1 MTVAVM
7 AGQDE
12 VRTLAFK
19 MPSEQQFRIG
29 NADDIRTRRV
39 GVNYGWTTAV
49 TTLRRRRVS
58 H

>member
-1 MTVAVM
+1 MVAVM

-19 MPSEQQFRIG
+19 MPSEQQSRIG
-29 NADDIRTRRV
+29 NADDVRV
-39 GVNYGWTTAV
+39 SSVGGDYGWTGAV